1 MTNPDYAVAFF
12 NVTTVVTATILGFVI
27 LSWIFWWENLGKNI
41 KFELGKRIKYYSIKK
56 FYIDFERNF
65 FKSFERSKIPIP
77 YSKKTYGDIL
87 RITKIGLLYVIFK
100 RRIEKIDFKTEYKII
115 NYEKMFFLMYI
126 LVLIFIGVYYI
137 IRNISILYSITN
149 FTREKLLENPTFQP
163 ILLDSYTFFI
173 IFMSAFLFFIITI
186 ILHSFNYKRTNIKKK

>member
-77 YSKKTYGDIL
+77 YSKKPM
-87 RITKIGLLYVIFK
+87 VI
-100 RRIEKIDFKTEYKII
+100 Y
-115 NYEKMFFLMYI
+115 
-126 LVLIFIGVYYI
+126 
-137 IRNISILYSITN
+137 
-149 FTREKLLENPTFQP
+149 
-163 ILLDSYTFFI
+163 
-173 IFMSAFLFFIITI
+173 
-186 ILHSFNYKRTNIKKK
+186 